1 MISCN
6 NSCVQVELKETA
18 EAVQAV
24 WVGKDVSY
32 NREQLN

>member
-1 MISCN
+1 MQYF
-6 NSCVQVELKETA
+6 CVQVELKETA

-32 NREQLN
+32 N